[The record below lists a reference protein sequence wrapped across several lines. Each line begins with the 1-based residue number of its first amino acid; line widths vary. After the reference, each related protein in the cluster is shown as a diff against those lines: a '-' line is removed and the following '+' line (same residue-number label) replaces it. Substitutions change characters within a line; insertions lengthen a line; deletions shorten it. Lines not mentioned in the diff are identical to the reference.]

1 MIYVY
6 CMYVY
11 IYILCIQYILYMVL
25 LADSALI
32 APEACYWQLCIH
44 DVVTAWTELGNLCT
58 AWPERMNQADSQA
71 VGYGMCVFHDSKNS
85 DSPTSCATNDLVFC
99 IFSVFAQVG
108 LGHTDEFSLALVMYQ
123 HHRSQDV

>member
-1 MIYVY
+1 MY

-11 IYILCIQYILYMVL
+11 IMYTVYMVL

-71 VGYGMCVFHDSKNS
+71 VGYGMCVFHDSKNC
-85 DSPTSCATNDLVFC
+85 DSPTSCATNDPVFC